1 MELLSKIQHPN
12 IISLLGY
19 SLHGEARL
27 LVYELMQNG
36 SLETQ
41 LHGIFMV
48 SVFIYLIGTLKLHF
62 NHEFVDGV
70 MGAKGNAKE
79 KS

>member
-1 MELLSKIQHPN
+1 MALLSKIQHPN

-19 SLHGEARL
+19 SIHGETRL

-41 LHGIFMV
+41 LHGIFV
-48 SVFIYLIGTLKLHF
+48 VFVLDYTNSSAVFESRIFVG
-62 NHEFVDGV
+62 EFMDG
-70 MGAKGNAKE
+70 KENAKE
-79 KS
+79 K